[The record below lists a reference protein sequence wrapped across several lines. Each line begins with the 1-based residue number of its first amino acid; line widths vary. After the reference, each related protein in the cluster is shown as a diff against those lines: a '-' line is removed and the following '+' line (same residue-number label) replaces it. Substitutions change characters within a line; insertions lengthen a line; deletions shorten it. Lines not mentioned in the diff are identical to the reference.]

1 MTVEQSR
8 FLCTSLEENMA
19 VINREIGNSD
29 DFISRDMT
37 VCGFGFCCLTME
49 NLCDKQQIE
58 QQIIRRL
65 MSVKSLPKNGKQRFE
80 AVESGICASPD
91 QKKVQ
96 NIDELYRLI
105 MSGWA
110 ALLFD
115 GCDSALCIG
124 VQDTPTRSITEPGSE
139 ISERGSEEG
148 FSEILRNNMAMVR
161 RRMKTK
167 DLKFEIMTLGDK
179 SRTDI
184 ALCYMEHSVDSD
196 ILEKVRKRLFEV
208 EIDAVLD
215 SGYLV
220 PFLDTKTP
228 SLFPSV
234 GVTERPDTLCGK
246 ILEGRIGI
254 LVDGTPYAL
263 TVPLLFSEH
272 FQSPDDYTLSP
283 FFATF
288 IRCLKYL
295 SFILAVLVSGTYV
308 AICEHNPELFPAA
321 ILHKVF
327 DSGIVT
333 PFPNMWEAL
342 IIHVI
347 YEIMREAGLRLP
359 KSVGH
364 AVSIVGG
371 LVIGEAAVTA
381 GLIGAPMVI
390 VVATT
395 ALASYVVPTLYYP
408 CALLR
413 FAGIFIGGLC
423 GTTGMVLFA
432 AVIVTAVCGHN
443 VYGVPLSAPV
453 SPFDKS
459 SVRDTLL
466 RQSWRTLAK
475 RTAKI
480 QKLHGS
486 KEEDAR

>member
-1 MTVEQSR
+1 
-8 FLCTSLEENMA
+8 
-19 VINREIGNSD
+19 
-29 DFISRDMT
+29 
-37 VCGFGFCCLTME
+37 
-49 NLCDKQQIE
+49 
-58 QQIIRRL
+58 
-65 MSVKSLPKNGKQRFE
+65 
-80 AVESGICASPD
+80 
-91 QKKVQ
+91 
-96 NIDELYRLI
+96 
-105 MSGWA
+105 
-110 ALLFD
+110 
-115 GCDSALCIG
+115 
-124 VQDTPTRSITEPGSE
+124 
-139 ISERGSEEG
+139 
-148 FSEILRNNMAMVR
+148 
-161 RRMKTK
+161 MKTK

-347 YEIMREAGLRLP
+347 RNNA
-359 KSVGH
+359 
-364 AVSIVGG
+364 
-371 LVIGEAAVTA
+371 
-381 GLIGAPMVI
+381 
-390 VVATT
+390 
-395 ALASYVVPTLYYP
+395 
-408 CALLR
+408 
-413 FAGIFIGGLC
+413 
-423 GTTGMVLFA
+423 
-432 AVIVTAVCGHN
+432 
-443 VYGVPLSAPV
+443 
-453 SPFDKS
+453 
-459 SVRDTLL
+459 
-466 RQSWRTLAK
+466 
-475 RTAKI
+475 
-480 QKLHGS
+480 
-486 KEEDAR
+486 

>member
-37 VCGFGFCCLTME
+37 VCGFDFCCLTME

-263 TVPLLFSEH
+263 TVPLLFFRAFTKSRRLYPKPVFCDLYTVSQISFLYTCRACIGNICGNLRAQSRAFPRRNSAQGFRFGNSDPFSEYVGSAYNSRH
-272 FQSPDDYTLSP
+272 
-283 FFATF
+283 
-288 IRCLKYL
+288 IRNN
-295 SFILAVLVSGTYV
+295 A
-308 AICEHNPELFPAA
+308 
-321 ILHKVF
+321 
-327 DSGIVT
+327 
-333 PFPNMWEAL
+333 
-342 IIHVI
+342 
-347 YEIMREAGLRLP
+347 
-359 KSVGH
+359 
-364 AVSIVGG
+364 
-371 LVIGEAAVTA
+371 
-381 GLIGAPMVI
+381 
-390 VVATT
+390 
-395 ALASYVVPTLYYP
+395 
-408 CALLR
+408 
-413 FAGIFIGGLC
+413 
-423 GTTGMVLFA
+423 
-432 AVIVTAVCGHN
+432 
-443 VYGVPLSAPV
+443 
-453 SPFDKS
+453 
-459 SVRDTLL
+459 
-466 RQSWRTLAK
+466 
-475 RTAKI
+475 
-480 QKLHGS
+480 
-486 KEEDAR
+486 